1 MTKSLPAIRSAV
13 DSLPKPRSGRPPP
26 AMYNE
31 GMDRHG
37 PARGEGEKAYGEVG
51 AGAVTLVV
59 RGVTFRLRE
68 ILSR

>member
-1 MTKSLPAIRSAV
+1 
-13 DSLPKPRSGRPPP
+13 
-26 AMYNE
+26 MYNE

-37 PARGEGEKAYGEVG
+37 PARGEREKAYGEVG